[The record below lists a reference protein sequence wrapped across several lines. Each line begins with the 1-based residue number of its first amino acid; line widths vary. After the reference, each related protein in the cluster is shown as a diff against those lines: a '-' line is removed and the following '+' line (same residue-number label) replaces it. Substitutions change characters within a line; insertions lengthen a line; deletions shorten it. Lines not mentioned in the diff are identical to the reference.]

1 PLRLPGL
8 ASGSVTVMSI
18 KSKMMG
24 TTLMSVLAVVYDGRR
39 EALTMKDRS
48 TARGNARLMICRCAP
63 YNNSPPA
70 RIRSIR
76 SFFSPLLSR
85 SIAKPRI
92 VELMPVSTF
101 DPYRTTISLS
111 WR

>member
-39 EALTMKDRS
+39 EALT
-48 TARGNARLMICRCAP
+48 L
-63 YNNSPPA
+63 
-70 RIRSIR
+70 
-76 SFFSPLLSR
+76 LLSTGFVQQPLAGR
-85 SIAKPRI
+85 QG
-92 VELMPVSTF
+92 VG
-101 DPYRTTISLS
+101 
-111 WR
+111 

>member
-39 EALTMKDRS
+39 EALTFGTIRVCLVFVVS
-48 TARGNARLMICRCAP
+48 RCRCRVQ
-63 YNNSPPA
+63 STC
-70 RIRSIR
+70 SD
-76 SFFSPLLSR
+76 FVFSN
-85 SIAKPRI
+85 
-92 VELMPVSTF
+92 VE
-101 DPYRTTISLS
+101 DRN
-111 WR
+111 